1 MLQIREDT
9 MASGNDMKA
18 ANETYAGF
26 INMVKWGSVAVV
38 IITVLVVGLIA
49 SHR

>member
-1 MLQIREDT
+1 

-18 ANETYAGF
+18 ANETYEGF
-26 INMVKWGSVAVV
+26 ITMFKYGALAVAFVV
-38 IITVLVVGLIA
+38 IFVVGLIA

>member
-1 MLQIREDT
+1 

-26 INMVKWGSVAVV
+26 IAMVKWSAIAVA
-38 IITVLVVGLIA
+38 IITIFVVGLIA
-49 SHR
+49 SHK

>member
-1 MLQIREDT
+1 

-26 INMVKWGSVAVV
+26 IRMFKYGA
-38 IITVLVVGLIA
+38 ITVAFIAVFVVGLIA
-49 SHR
+49 SHK

>member
-1 MLQIREDT
+1 

-26 INMVKWGSVAVV
+26 INMVKYAA
-38 IITVLVVGLIA
+38 ITVAIIAVSVVGLIA

>member
-1 MLQIREDT
+1 

-26 INMVKWGSVAVV
+26 TSMIKWGAIAAAIVTM
-38 IITVLVVGLIA
+38 IVVGLIA
-49 SHR
+49 SYK

>member
-1 MLQIREDT
+1 MNR

-26 INMVKWGSVAVV
+26 INMFKFGAISVAV
-38 IITVLVVGLIA
+38 IAIFVVGLIA
-49 SHR
+49 SHK

>member
-1 MLQIREDT
+1 

-26 INMVKWGSVAVV
+26 ITLLKWGTAATIVVAVF
-38 IITVLVVGLIA
+38 VVGLIA
-49 SHR
+49 S

>member
-1 MLQIREDT
+1 

-26 INMVKWGSVAVV
+26 ITMFKYGAFAVAVIAV
-38 IITVLVVGLIA
+38 FVVGLIA

>member
-1 MLQIREDT
+1 MDR

-26 INMVKWGSVAVV
+26 ITMFKYGAIAVACIAVF
-38 IITVLVVGLIA
+38 VVGLIA